1 MPSKQEKINNF
12 YQTFNLTK
20 MNHKGKILKDQ
31 ELYNLY
37 KIPKQDKGLEMPK
50 TLGIAPENVYQTD
63 ILYMPEDQKYKY
75 VLVVADVGSGIT
87 DAEPMKDLNSSS
99 TLEAIK
105 SIFIRGILKFPK
117 YKIQSDG
124 GAEFKGNF
132 QKYFSDKGVI
142 IRYGKA
148 GRSRSQA
155 LVESRNK
162 QISKSLFMRMVAQEL
177 ITGEPSLDWVEDLP
191 NVIKT
196 INDNLKL
203 QKKPKLSNRLHVDK
217 NTIMLSIG
225 TKVRV
230 ALDKPKNVLGY
241 RESGYNFRATDTR
254 WDNEIKTITNII
266 FQPDEPILYEL
277 NNQTYPAYTYNQL
290 AVVDP
295 EKEQDPPPSVIR
307 GIPDHYV
314 VKAIKGKRKYN
325 RRPQYQIQ
333 WKGYPNEADYTW
345 EYQTNLTKYKGVKK
359 MIQEYNENN

>member
-1 MPSKQEKINNF
+1 M
-12 YQTFNLTK
+12 
-20 MNHKGKILKDQ
+20 
-31 ELYNLY
+31 
-37 KIPKQDKGLEMPK
+37 KQDKGNQMPK

-63 ILYMPEDQKYKY
+63 ILYMPEDNRYKY
-75 VLVVADVGSGIT
+75 ILVVADVGSGIT
-87 DAEPMKDLNSSS
+87 DAEPLTVLNSSS

-124 GAEFKGNF
+124 GAEFKGDF
-132 QKYFSDKGVI
+132 LKYFNDRGII

-155 LVESRNK
+155 LVEARNK
-162 QISKSLFMRMVAQEL
+162 QIAKSLFMRMVAQEL

-266 FQPDEPILYEL
+266 FQPDQPIMYEL

-307 GIPDHYV
+307 GTPEHYV
-314 VKAIKGKRKYN
+314 VKAILGKKKINGKLHYK
-325 RRPQYQIQ
+325 IQ
-333 WKGYPNEADYTW
+333 WKGYPNEADNTFEPYSTLKKNK
-345 EYQTNLTKYKGVKK
+345 TIKK
-359 MIQEYNENN
+359 MIDEWKVITT